1 MIKITKKQ
9 KAFIQYAFLL
19 FLICL
24 TTYLV
29 STTLDITL
37 IPHILKIVDEK
48 YIIAGVLLIVIYILF
63 EAYILQ
69 LVINSIEK
77 TKVRFLGFKLGT
89 MGLYY
94 NLVTPFASGSQPIQ
108 VYGLTKYGIN
118 LSKSVAIVTN
128 KTIIFQTV
136 VTVYCGCLIL
146 LNLDLLKTEMPS
158 IMILVTIGMIMNV
171 VMLVGGILI
180 VLSPN
185 KIKIITSYILDK
197 LSRFKLFKK
206 LASKKDM
213 INEYIDEY
221 NYSVKI
227 FMKNKKNLVLS
238 LILTGIQLAVYFSI
252 TYCIY
257 KAFNLNGLSYWY
269 LLTLQIFLYMAV
281 SPVPTPGNVGAN
293 ELAFFSIFANV
304 FPKEIIGYAVFL
316 YSGFAYYILVIIAG
330 TFTIYTHHNMNKYKD
345 KNKKYMIKIDN
356 KKAKS

>member
-1 MIKITKKQ
+1 MRKITKKQ

-37 IPHILKIVDEK
+37 IPHILKVVDIK
-48 YIIAGVLLIVIYILF
+48 YIITGILLIVTYILF

-77 TKVRFLGFKLGT
+77 TKARFLGFKIGT

-108 VYGLTKYGIN
+108 IYALTKYGIS
-118 LSKSVAIVTN
+118 LSKSVAIITN
-128 KTIIFQTV
+128 KTIVFQTA
-136 VTVYCGCLIL
+136 VTAYCGYLIL
-146 LNLDLLKTEMPS
+146 VNLDLLKTEMPS
-158 IMILVTIGMIMNV
+158 IMILVAAGMIMNI
-171 VMLVGGILI
+171 VMLIGGVLI
-180 VLSPN
+180 ILSPN
-185 KIKIITSYILDK
+185 KIKMITSYILDK
-197 LSRFKLFKK
+197 LSRFKFFKK
-206 LASKKDM
+206 LSNKKDT

-221 NYSVKI
+221 SYSIKM

-238 LILTGIQLAVYFSI
+238 LILTAIQLAIFFSI

-257 KAFNLNGLSYWY
+257 KAFNLNGLSYWHVM
-269 LLTLQIFLYMAV
+269 TLQVFLYMAV
-281 SPVPTPGNVGAN
+281 SPIPTPGNVGAN

-304 FPKEIIGYAVFL
+304 FPKEIIGYSVFL
-316 YSGFAYYILVIIAG
+316 YSWFAYYMIVIIG
-330 TFTIYTHHNMNKYKD
+330 GIFTINTHHNMNKYNNEKIYAN
-345 KNKKYMIKIDN
+345 NK
-356 KKAKS
+356 